1 MMMMMMMMAGKSL
14 LVERKTISLK
24 SFVAA
29 HMLVDDVVNDDDFEK
44 IVRRPL

>member
-1 MMMMMMMMAGKSL
+1 MMMMMARKSS
-14 LVERKTISLK
+14 LVGRKMTPLK

-29 HMLVDDVVNDDDFEK
+29 HELVDDVVNDDDFEK